1 MRIFQYDDKGA
12 RALGI
17 AVNGREFVPL
27 KTAAPELPGD
37 LIALLNIPDGLKH
50 AEAASKACA
59 ARQSFD
65 GLTYLP
71 LLSTPNALWALALNF
86 KRHIE
91 ETGLTTSREYPQM
104 FMRHARSFVGHLQP
118 LVCPPSSV
126 ARAYDYEGEL
136 MVLIGKPGR
145 HIPQDKAMEHVAG
158 FTVCNEGSIRE
169 YQSHNRQFGLGKN
182 FDKSG
187 SYGPFLVTTDEVP
200 DYQQSELITRLN
212 GIVRQRTPMSDLLF
226 NVEQTIAYLSKGTH
240 LQPGDAI
247 CMGTPGALPPTSGD
261 TEGTDLSK
269 QYGPIKVLGLVHMK
283 PGDTVEVEITRVG
296 ILRNPVIADEP
307 DAYRAG

>member
-12 RALGI
+12 RALGV
-17 AVNGREFVPL
+17 AVSEREFVPL
-27 KTAAPELPGD
+27 KAAAADLPGD
-37 LIALLNIPDGLKH
+37 LIALMKMPDGLKR
-50 AEAASKACA
+50 AETAANASV

-65 GLTYLP
+65 GITYLP
-71 LLSTPNALWALALNF
+71 LLSAPNALWALALNF

-91 ETGLTTSREYPQM
+91 ETGLTTSREYPHM
-104 FMRHARSFVGHLQP
+104 FMRHARSFVGHMQP
-118 LVCPPSSV
+118 LVCPPPSV

-145 HIPQDKAMEHVAG
+145 HIPLDKAMDHVAG

-169 YQSHNRQFGLGKN
+169 YQSQNRQFGLGKN
-182 FDKSG
+182 FEKSG
-187 SYGPFLVTTDEVP
+187 SYGPFLVTLDEVP
-200 DYQQSELITRLN
+200 NYQQSELVTRLN
-212 GIVRQRTPMSDLLF
+212 GVVRQRTPMSDLLF

-247 CMGTPGALPPTSGD
+247 CMGTPGALPPAPGD
-261 TEGTDLSK
+261 VEGADLSK
-269 QYGPIKVLGLVHMK
+269 QYGPIKVPGLVHMK
-283 PGDTVEVEITRVG
+283 PGDTVEVEITGVG
-296 ILRNPVIADEP
+296 ILRNPVIADQP